1 MSYFIRADS
10 GNTTTGNQNVQVQIT
25 QRHSWR
31 RSAWFCNN
39 TNPSSGN
46 IIGEGLLVYNLNSS
60 RNPLRLASINATVRC
75 TDYNAQFDYSSGESS
90 TTVSLPVSKQIEY
103 LYAGCCWIPLLSPD
117 AASNWNLKFVINTN
131 RRADGT

>member
-1 MSYFIRADS
+1 MSYIILTNP
-10 GNTTTGNQNVQVQIT
+10 GNTTNIPQVQVQIT

-39 TNPSSGN
+39 TNPTTGN
-46 IIGEGLLVYNLNSS
+46 IIGEGALVINPNSS
-60 RNPLRLASINATVRC
+60 SNSLRLASINATVRC
-75 TDYNAQFDYSSGESS
+75 TDYNVQFDYSSGESS
-90 TTVSLPVSKQIEY
+90 TTLSLPTSKQIEY

-117 AASNWNLKFVINTN
+117 AASNWNLRFLINTN